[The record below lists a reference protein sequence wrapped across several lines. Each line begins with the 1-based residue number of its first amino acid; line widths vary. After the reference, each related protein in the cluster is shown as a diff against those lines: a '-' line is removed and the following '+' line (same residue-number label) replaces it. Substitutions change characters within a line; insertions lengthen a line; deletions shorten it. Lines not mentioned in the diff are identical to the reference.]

1 MKFLKAGENFKKKF
15 NQTFLLVKNKI
26 NAYIDVLVTAKGITK
41 RWFLNTFLV
50 TILIVLVLEC
60 GFCLT
65 VRNYFYSSI
74 EQGMLQRSQVTAK
87 YFQTFANETSDFL
100 SSAQAFVDE
109 YEYKDKLELQ
119 VINPQGRIVVT
130 STSRFLPSQSQKMP
144 DYDSALA
151 SSEGVGKWNGYNI
164 DGEHIMCITKM
175 LPSLSGEN
183 TGAVR
188 FLVSLEAADR
198 QIFMISVCIFY
209 CGIMILFLVVVS
221 SSYFINSIVIP
232 VHNLGNTAK
241 KIAEGDF
248 STRLVKKY
256 DDEIGEL
263 CDIFNYMADE
273 LALSEKVK
281 NDFISSVSHEL
292 RTPLTAIKGWGETLA
307 VCSVEDKEMMQKG
320 LKVITRESERLSAL
334 VEDLLDFSRMQSGRL
349 SMMMER
355 MDVLAELSE
364 AVYMFTER
372 AGKENKEL
380 IYDELELLP
389 AVLGDMNRLKQ
400 VFVNII
406 DNAIKYTDSGDKITV
421 SAGLVENEIIIKV
434 IDTGCGISK
443 EDLPKIKE
451 KFYKANL
458 TRRGFGIGLAIAEE
472 IISLHSGTLDID
484 STEGEGT
491 TVTIMLPA
499 IMRKNDEEK
508 QDYRPD
514 FERSNPLNGEEQE

>member
-1 MKFLKAGENFKKKF
+1 MKTGEFFK
-15 NQTFLLVKNKI
+15 VIKNKI
-26 NAYIDVLVTAKGITK
+26 NSYADILVTARGITK

-50 TILIVLVLEC
+50 TICIVLILEC
-60 GFCLT
+60 VFCMT
-65 VRNYFYSSI
+65 VRDYFYSSI

-87 YFQTFANETSDFL
+87 YFQTFTDESLDFL
-100 SSAQAFVDE
+100 ASAQAFVDE

-130 STSRFLPSQSQKMP
+130 STSKFIPSQSQEMP
-144 DYDSALA
+144 DYTAAL
-151 SSEGVGKWNGYNI
+151 SSSGGMGQWNGKNI

-175 LPSLSGEN
+175 LPSSNGEN
-183 TGAVR
+183 AGAVR

-198 QIFMISVCIFY
+198 QIFMLSACIFF
-209 CGIMILFLVVVS
+209 CGITILFLMVVS
-221 SSYFINSIVIP
+221 SSYFINSIVRP
-232 VHNLGNTAK
+232 VRTLGNTAK

-248 STRLVKKY
+248 SIRLEKKY
-256 DDEIGEL
+256 DDEIGDL

-273 LALSEKVK
+273 LALSEKIK

-307 VCSVEDKEMMQKG
+307 DCGSEDKETLRRG

-334 VEDLLDFSRMQSGRL
+334 VEELLDFSRMQSGRL
-349 SMMMER
+349 SMMMAPI
-355 MDVLAELSE
+355 DVLAELSE
-364 AVYMFTER
+364 AVYMFTDR
-372 AGKENKEL
+372 ARQENKEL
-380 IYDELELLP
+380 IYEEPEILP

-406 DNAIKYTDSGDKITV
+406 DNAIKYTDSGDKIMV
-421 SAGLVENEIIIKV
+421 SAQLVENEIIIKV
-434 IDTGCGISK
+434 IDTGCGISA

-458 TRRGFGIGLAIAEE
+458 TRRGFGIGLAIADE
-472 IISLHSGTLDID
+472 IIGLHSGTLDIE

-491 TVTIMLPA
+491 SVTIMLPA
-499 IMRKNDEEK
+499 IMKRNDEEE

-514 FERSNPLNGEEQE
+514 FERSNLVNGEEQG